1 MTMFNNAE
9 LERQYIKLNN
19 LIAETKER
27 FEPDDEMQSH
37 MAKYLCILCSGFLEN
52 AIKSTLTDFAKDKT
66 DNEMVLAYVKSQL
79 QRINNPNA
87 KRIRETAEIFSSTWK
102 ERLNVFMQENDKASA
117 INYIIKDRHKIAHG
131 KDSEITI
138 RRIEQYFSKV
148 VEVFV
153 FIEQDIIASA

>member
-1 MTMFNNAE
+1 MFNNIE
-9 LERQYIKLNN
+9 LDRQYIKINN
-19 LIAETKER
+19 LIAETKTR

-52 AIKSTLTDFAKDKT
+52 AIKSTLSDFAEEKT
-66 DNEMVLAYVKSQL
+66 NNEMVLAYVKSQL

-87 KRIRETAEIFSSTWK
+87 KKIRETAKIFSAAWE
-102 ERLNVFMQENDKASA
+102 ERLNVFMQDNDKASA

-138 RRIEQYFSKV
+138 RRIEQYFNKV
-148 VEVFV
+148 VDVFV
-153 FIEQDIIASA
+153 FIEQDIISSA

>member
-1 MTMFNNAE
+1 MFNNIE
-9 LERQYIKLNN
+9 LERQYLRLNN
-19 LIAETKER
+19 LITETKNR

-52 AIKSTLTDFAKDKT
+52 AIKSTLTDFAENKT
-66 DNEMVLAYVKSQL
+66 NNEMVLAYVKSQL
-79 QRINNPNA
+79 KRINNPNA
-87 KRIRETAEIFSSTWK
+87 KRIRETTKIFSSDWE
-102 ERLNVFMQENDKASA
+102 ERLNTFMQENDKASA
-117 INYIIKDRHKIAHG
+117 INYIITDRHKIAHG

-153 FIEQDIIASA
+153 YIEQDIIANA